1 MSTVHGGV
9 SHGQSGGAGK
19 VLVAIKKCKSLEYK
33 PLKHEKAHSS
43 RELSNVW
50 DLLERRPECAAKM
63 RSDAAALALPKTAKG
78 KSKAVSS
85 GAVAKHDKNPG
96 VTLQNGQA
104 ALKHI
109 AKRKEQLE
117 SILQHLNGSLSA
129 TTKPAAARKDKKPKS
144 KKPKTKPPIVLS
156 PYRDSSADV
165 QDSKETLVRESTVDF
180 RSGGYLPFQAF
191 SDAKRSAE
199 LDLATMQDAKPVE
212 NFQELFSK
220 PPAPSPLPPPVELGS
235 ARQVAY
241 PDLQSLR
248 LSDARVATP
257 IVPDSRE
264 HTARIGTIE
273 SSGPPKC
280 QSINNLLQCF
290 AKEELLQ
297 GFQPADTAKVESNR
311 PPTRGSR
318 DEILP
323 NPAIERFAQNLARS
337 PQLIHNFF
345 ASFPGDGDG
354 GLSSDEQGQ
363 VIHYGIKLE
372 AKILEMIEQ
381 YNGFI
386 YDLGT
391 NLLHQSN
398 CCRGRH

>member
-19 VLVAIKKCKSLEYK
+19 VIVAIKK
-33 PLKHEKAHSS
+33 
-43 RELSNVW
+43 ELSNVW

-180 RSGGYLPFQAF
+180 QSGGYLPFQAF

-199 LDLATMQDAKPVE
+199 LDLATMQPQGAKPVE

-257 IVPDSRE
+257 GVPESRA

-311 PPTRGSR
+311 PPIRGSR

-386 YDLGT
+386 YDLG
-391 NLLHQSN
+391 
-398 CCRGRH
+398 RH

>member
-96 VTLQNGQA
+96 VTLQNGQV

-144 KKPKTKPPIVLS
+144 KKPKTKPPVVLS

-199 LDLATMQDAKPVE
+199 PDLATMQVWQLQFSATGCQASRKLSGAV
-212 NFQELFSK
+212 FQTTS
-220 PPAPSPLPPPVELGS
+220 AVAAASAS
-235 ARQVAY
+235 RARQRQAGSVSRPAVAA
-241 PDLQSLR
+241 SKR
-248 LSDARVATP
+248 REGG
-257 IVPDSRE
+257 DSGC
-264 HTARIGTIE
+264 A
-273 SSGPPKC
+273 
-280 QSINNLLQCF
+280 
-290 AKEELLQ
+290 
-297 GFQPADTAKVESNR
+297 
-311 PPTRGSR
+311 
-318 DEILP
+318 
-323 NPAIERFAQNLARS
+323 
-337 PQLIHNFF
+337 
-345 ASFPGDGDG
+345 
-354 GLSSDEQGQ
+354 
-363 VIHYGIKLE
+363 GI
-372 AKILEMIEQ
+372 
-381 YNGFI
+381 
-386 YDLGT
+386 
-391 NLLHQSN
+391 
-398 CCRGRH
+398 